1 MRDRVPKYPGRVKLI
16 PVEGQENVYDMR
28 RADEPEDEGTPMN
41 TATFLRDATAE
52 LAGLARMGSE
62 ATPDDVF
69 QVLLKRIVFST
80 EDLVPG
86 ESDLEDGV
94 LYLVYK
100 EDA

>member
-1 MRDRVPKYPGRVKLI
+1 
-16 PVEGQENVYDMR
+16 
-28 RADEPEDEGTPMN
+28 
-41 TATFLRDATAE
+41 
-52 LAGLARMGSE
+52 MGSE

-100 EDA
+100 EDG